1 MPVVAES
8 PQDLLSMDGADLG
21 VSAWILVD
29 QARIDGFAE
38 VTGDKQWIHVDPE
51 RAKSGPFGGAI
62 AHGYLTLS
70 LVNMFLPELLSV
82 QRVSAGVNIG
92 ADGLRFL
99 SPVPAGSRIRGR
111 GQIVRV
117 ETVKNG
123 AVQVVVRIHVEIEG
137 QERPACVVDTIS
149 RYLPEAS

>member
-1 MPVVAES
+1 MPIVAES
-8 PQDLLSMDGADLG
+8 PHELLSMDGADLG